1 VDLVVVPRYDGGG
14 FAALPAT
21 VQRLLGLGEGGVA
34 LEGAPA
40 RAQHVVL
47 VLLDAFGWRFFT
59 RHGDHPLLRRL
70 DAVTRLTTQF
80 PATTTA
86 HVTTLHSG
94 VPVGEHGLYEWN
106 VYDATLDAIIT
117 PLLFSYAGDAA
128 RDTLVRSGADPER
141 VLPSDPTLYERLGAA
156 GVACHAFQSA
166 AFTPSTYD
174 SVLARGAHIH
184 PMTALRAGLA
194 ELATTMHATEGPAYA
209 YVYWD
214 EVDTVGHLRG
224 PSSSDFALAVQRCL
238 DALDNG
244 LRALPEGTVVLLAA
258 DHGQVD
264 VHPAKTIYVNERWP
278 ELLGLLARG
287 SRGRVLAPAGSARD
301 LFLHCRPDTVDEVV
315 DGLERLVG
323 ERATVHRVADLVEA
337 GWLGPVGE
345 RMRARMPDVCV
356 LPAPGETVWWRE
368 RHRFDMHFCGHHGG
382 LSEDEAQ
389 TQVGALVV

>member
-1 VDLVVVPRYDGGG
+1 VVVPRYDGGG

-21 VQRLLGLGEGGVA
+21 VRRLLGLGDGGVA
-34 LEGAPA
+34 LDGVPA
-40 RAQHVVL
+40 RAQRVVL

-70 DAVTRLTTQF
+70 DTVTRLTTQF

-94 VPVGEHGLYEWN
+94 APVGEHGLYEWN
-106 VYDATLDAIIT
+106 VYDPTLDAIIT

-128 RDTLVRSGADPER
+128 RDTLVRAGADPDR
-141 VLPSDPTLYERLGAA
+141 VLPSLPTLYEGLGAA

-174 SVLARGAHIH
+174 GVLARGAHLH
-184 PMTALRAGLA
+184 AMTALGTGLA
-194 ELATTMHATEGPAYA
+194 ELAATLHATDGPAYA
-209 YVYWD
+209 YVYWE
-214 EVDTVGHLRG
+214 EVDVIGHLKG
-224 PSSSDFALAVQRCL
+224 PSSPEFTAAVLRCL
-238 DALDNG
+238 DALDTG

-264 VHPAKTIYVNERWP
+264 VDPATTVYVNERWP
-278 ELLGLLARG
+278 RLRDLLARG
-287 SRGRVLAPAGSARD
+287 ARGRVLAPAGSARD
-301 LFLHCRPDTVDEVV
+301 LFLHCREEAVDEVI
-315 DGLERLVG
+315 DGLARIVG

-345 RMRARMPDVCV
+345 RLRARMPDVCV
-356 LPAPGETVWWRE
+356 LPEPGETVWWRE
-368 RHRFDMHFCGHHGG
+368 RHRFDMHFRGHHGG